1 MKPPINRRSFVSG
14 AALGGAALGASGILG
29 GVLNQA
35 RAAASKDGSGK
46 DSSGKDSSGPAPV
59 ANTSSGK
66 IRGVLQA
73 NKVHAFRG
81 IPYGA
86 PTGGA
91 NRFMP
96 PAKPEAWTGV
106 KDTVE
111 WGPEAPQG
119 PHTEIPEVAATIPKL
134 AISEDCLHLNVWT
147 NGLDARKRP
156 VMVWLHGGGFTS
168 GNGSYSM
175 YDGANLARKHDVV
188 TVTVNHRLNS
198 FGFLYLAGIGGAKYA
213 QSGNVGILDVVAALE
228 WVRDNIA
235 NFGGDPG
242 NVTIF
247 GQSGGAG
254 KVSTLLA
261 MPSAKGLFHRAI
273 VQSGANLQ
281 GISTGDATKTART
294 LMDQL
299 GVKTAD
305 ELQQIP
311 MDRLIAATVAARGLR
326 LGPVVDGKAL
336 PGAPFDP
343 AAPAMSANVPLLIGT
358 TEFEINFFPST
369 KLDPIDDAELHA
381 AVKQATHA
389 DDADA
394 DKLIALYRKGRASAS
409 DIDLAEIIASD
420 GFRSSVITEAE
431 RKAAQPAPVY
441 MYYFTWKSPVRDGKL
456 KAFHT
461 LEIPFALANVD
472 ESKSMTG
479 SGADRYPLQEKMS
492 GAWAA
497 FARSGNPNHKGLPDW
512 PAFNPDRRATM
523 IFDNQCKVVN
533 DPHGEE
539 RLALA
544 ALRPA
549 PRS

>member
-1 MKPPINRRSFVSG
+1 MKPTINRRSFVSG

-389 DDADA
+389 EDAEV
-394 DKLIALYRKGRASAS
+394 DKLIAVYRKGRSSAS